1 MVDLLIDLIIGQ
13 VNIPLFILNKKK
25 KEVLF
30 MQKLTSIYQSNKNS
44 SFSLPNKKNKA
55 KINR

>member
-1 MVDLLIDLIIGQ
+1 
-13 VNIPLFILNKKK
+13 
-25 KEVLF
+25 

>member
-25 KEVLF
+25 IRGIV
-30 MQKLTSIYQSNKNS
+30 Y
-44 SFSLPNKKNKA
+44 A
-55 KINR
+55 KINIHISIK